1 MSRPINISCQRK
13 DKREEPNSLQFWSKI
28 DETIQSHSHSGEQS
42 DLLEVIYKF
51 FCKIAYF
58 YFHSILLLI
67 PFLRLN
73 SLEYQ
78 NLQDKVRGPIQ
89 NIENIHIYKSVT
101 ERFIEVFREE
111 VEKNPR
117 TTVNEVRI
125 FISNSKFCNW
135 HYNFIL

>member
-1 MSRPINISCQRK
+1 M
-13 DKREEPNSLQFWSKI
+13 
-28 DETIQSHSHSGEQS
+28 
-42 DLLEVIYKF
+42 
-51 FCKIAYF
+51 
-58 YFHSILLLI
+58 

-89 NIENIHIYKSVT
+89 NLENIHIYKSVV

-117 TTVNEVRI
+117 TTVNEVGIFLYRIQNFVI
-125 FISNSKFCNW
+125 FIP
-135 HYNFIL
+135 

>member
-1 MSRPINISCQRK
+1 MNQRK
-13 DKREEPNSLQFWSKI
+13 QPIEFEC
-28 DETIQSHSHSGEQS
+28 SG
-42 DLLEVIYKF
+42 
-51 FCKIAYF
+51 F
-58 YFHSILLLI
+58 YY
-67 PFLRLN
+67 RLN

-117 TTVNEVRI
+117 ATVNEVRV
-125 FISNSKFCNW
+125 F
-135 HYNFIL
+135 